1 LGIPIRFKKPTMGK
15 STLGFEVK
23 RIHLASIGTDLKDNS
38 GSDLKTHYKQILPKL
53 NIKKL

>member
-1 LGIPIRFKKPTMGK
+1 MGK